1 MAITVKDCINTKGFK
16 PQDKVMICNNYILPE
31 LMDTFLFNEGDLVF
45 TEDSILHIIQDHTFK
60 EEGVRNLKRCLET
73 IISKINIYSLS
84 KIDPSKDSIP
94 LSFDIK
100 DFKIPL
106 HITKDIVEMLIS
118 KKDDLNKP
126 PEHMYM

>member
-1 MAITVKDCINTKGFK
+1 M
-16 PQDKVMICNNYILPE
+16 Q
-31 LMDTFLFNEGDLVF
+31 
-45 TEDSILHIIQDHTFK
+45 S
-60 EEGVRNLKRCLET
+60 
-73 IISKINIYSLS
+73 
-84 KIDPSKDSIP
+84 DSIP